1 MLKISW
7 FADIKGIFLF
17 FVCFVFQNSRQFYI
31 MEQSVWQ
38 VWLLCGLL
46 NFSIFSFCAYK
57 WNPSTHWFQEPC
69 PSFCMGAQD
78 GNQNLA
84 CLGKLCFQYSLW
96 YPEEIAWPISNNNTS
111 TWPVS
116 NTWLIAKLLWALMH
130 RYHRGHELKSCWSLR
145 FFLGFLWNCSSC
157 FTTAC
162 KDHFHLIYKHILLYL
177 AIKGRHLTMTYTV
190 GVSQRYTHAISN
202 LKLVLM
208 SISQCA
214 PGIMRVFGFAR

>member
-1 MLKISW
+1 
-7 FADIKGIFLF
+7 
-17 FVCFVFQNSRQFYI
+17 

-111 TWPVS
+111 TWPAS
-116 NTWLIAKLLWALMH
+116 NTWLIAKLLWAYAQVPQRSWTQILLKPQIFS
-130 RYHRGHELKSCWSLR
+130 GLSLELLKLLHNCMQRSLS
-145 FFLGFLWNCSSC
+145 LV
-157 FTTAC
+157 
-162 KDHFHLIYKHILLYL
+162 HKHILLYL
-177 AIKGRHLTMTYTV
+177 AFKGRHLTMTYTV